1 MAAAK
6 LSSRP
11 AMPGRAC
18 AVGRSFAV
26 SAGRSAAAARRSCSG
41 TSQPSQLARDEIAAG
56 VAGDDDAVELLF
68 RQVALQQQARQ
79 AVETGP

>member
-6 LSSRP
+6 ASSRP

-26 SAGRSAAAARRSCSG
+26 SSRQKRGGSE
-41 TSQPSQLARDEIAAG
+41 T
-56 VAGDDDAVELLF
+56 VLF
-68 RQVALQQQARQ
+68 RHIAPSSWRATRSPP
-79 AVETGP
+79 E